1 MTTNGTGRGRGRGR
15 GRGVATDQQI
25 GLTDEPV
32 SADVGA
38 LIKDW
43 HNLAL
48 KGPDARVIVKAIDVA
63 KDRAL
68 GALPADDGAKHRFT
82 WIDEDGD
89 EPVQYVVLTT
99 PPVADKD
106 IKFTRVGSRRAT
118 VDKREAP
125 RE

>member
-1 MTTNGTGRGRGRGR
+1 MTSTGRGRGRGR
-15 GRGVATDQQI
+15 GRGVETDQQM
-25 GLTDEPV
+25 GLSDEPV
-32 SADVGA
+32 GAEVGE

-48 KGPDARVIVKAIDVA
+48 QGADARTIIKAIGVA
-63 KDRAL
+63 KDRAI

-82 WIDEDGD
+82 WIDEDGH

-99 PPVADKD
+99 PPVGDKNVS
-106 IKFTRVGSRRAT
+106 FTRVGSRRAT
-118 VDKREAP
+118 VDKQEAP